1 MSEGIHELAPHHV
14 PGFLPSADGSDLL
27 MTVTIVFLIGLVILL
42 GNFYLYLHS
51 LPERMSHKQGHIQF
65 EVVAILC
72 LLALFT
78 HNQIFWVAA
87 LLLAFV
93 TIPDFKTPIESIS
106 NSLAKLAGGP
116 TQRGDGGT
124 MSDAEATRDPAETN
138 QMSSAPGNDEEKPVE
153 ATAGSKAK

>member
-1 MSEGIHELAPHHV
+1 MTEGIHELAPHHI
-14 PGFLPSADGSDLL
+14 PGFLPSADGSDPL

-93 TIPDFKTPIESIS
+93 TIPDFKTPIDSIS
-106 NSLAKLAGGP
+106 SSLAKLSGRPLQQSNEEANSGSETGV
-116 TQRGDGGT
+116 D
-124 MSDAEATRDPAETN
+124 SAEAN
-138 QMSSAPGNDEEKPVE
+138 QASPTHGNVEEKPVE
-153 ATAGSKAK
+153 TSFGSKA

>member
-14 PGFLPSADGSDLL
+14 PGFLPSADGSDPL
-27 MTVTIVFLIGLVILL
+27 MTVTIVFLVGLVILL

-93 TIPDFKTPIESIS
+93 TIPDFRTPIESIAG
-106 NSLAKLAGGP
+106 SLGKLAEGQSRSGVGERASKSETP
-116 TQRGDGGT
+116 P
-124 MSDAEATRDPAETN
+124 EPEEIDPASSERETD
-138 QMSSAPGNDEEKPVE
+138 DEKFAE
-153 ATAGSKAK
+153 TSTGSKAV